1 MPWEKSFDEDVAL
14 DKAMQVFWAKGFEP
28 ASISALLTGTGLN
41 RGSLYNAFGGKRQL
55 FVQALQKYDRDYRRS
70 MLADLEALDDPVR
83 AITEF
88 FDTLVDET
96 VSDQQHKGCFLFN
109 TALEIASHDAQVN
122 EIVTNGIREIEAF
135 LRRSIEVGQA
145 RGSIPK
151 DLEADASA
159 KSLLASLVAIRVLGR
174 GVFAE
179 DALRSIADQAKKIV
193 SK

>member
-28 ASISALLTGTGLN
+28 ASITDLLTGTGLN

-55 FVQALQKYDRDYRRS
+55 FLRALQKYDRDHRRS
-70 MLADLEALDDPVR
+70 LLADLEALDDPVT

-88 FDTLVDET
+88 FDAVVTQT
-96 VSDQQHKGCFLFN
+96 VNDQQHKGCFLFN
-109 TALEIASHDAQVN
+109 TALEIASHDTQVN
-122 EIVTNGIREIEAF
+122 DIVTNGVREIEAF
-135 LRRSIEVGQA
+135 LKRSIEVGQA
-145 RGSIPK
+145 RDSIPG
-151 DLEADASA
+151 DLEPDATA

-179 DALRSIADQAKKIV
+179 DALRSIANQAKKV
-193 SK
+193 VLK